1 MRIQYGVDQ
10 DTGLI
15 VSRVGDEVA
24 WPILDYDGM
33 TAADG
38 FATRYNLERLPL
50 FDMVGRTWDAIRW
63 TRKVPVAIKNRH
75 REFWGMRPL
84 PEV

>member
-15 VSRVGDEVA
+15 VSRVGDEVG
-24 WPILDYDGM
+24 WPILDYEGM
-33 TAADG
+33 TAANS
-38 FATRYNLERLPL
+38 FTMSHHLERVPL
-50 FDMVGRTWDAIRW
+50 LTLAGRVWDAIKW